1 MLKYQSSPRHRDSS
15 LGYFSRFTYSSSIH
29 CSSKQQSAGVPAL
42 LGIHRIRCLITHTL
56 HTCCNRLT
64 SSCFSCRT
72 SSASLCSASSC
83 CLRSATS
90 LMCCRTIHRQ
100 FKGNVTEIMSYV
112 LPRAMEL
119 KHGLYLTE
127 EKVRNSCHKPEQHK
141 ENLKISDDHL
151 IFPFHPN
158 PCSSLSQVPLLPS
171 EGHVTGSCMAEPPAE
186 APNLKNRQKK
196 KKAKRQPLPSKNST
210 KHLDSP
216 SSLLTFNT
224 CSRFSS
230 LV

>member
-141 ENLKISDDHL
+141 ENLKKSVMTTL
-151 IFPFHPN
+151 Y
-158 PCSSLSQVPLLPS
+158 
-171 EGHVTGSCMAEPPAE
+171 
-186 APNLKNRQKK
+186 
-196 KKAKRQPLPSKNST
+196 
-210 KHLDSP
+210 SP
-216 SSLLTFNT
+216 STQIPAAAFPKSL
-224 CSRFSS
+224 CSLRKAMSQDPAWQNPQQKHQI
-230 LV
+230 